1 MWAFFHFLFLTVL
14 VGVGVVRGVG
24 EVAGE
29 GVVLSD
35 GEGEGDLG
43 GGGGEGDLGGG
54 GGGGVGGGG
63 AGVRGALGVREEGV
77 VGLVR
82 GMYRGGGCENVVG

>member
-1 MWAFFHFLFLTVL
+1 M
-14 VGVGVVRGVG
+14 RGVG

-35 GEGEGDLG
+35 GVGEGDLLG

-54 GGGGVGGGG
+54 GGGGG
-63 AGVRGALGVREEGV
+63 AGERGALGVREEGV

-82 GMYRGGGCENVVG
+82 GMYRGGGWENAVG

>member
-1 MWAFFHFLFLTVL
+1 M
-14 VGVGVVRGVG
+14 RGVG

-35 GEGEGDLG
+35 GEGDLD
-43 GGGGEGDLGGG
+43 GGGGEGDLDGGG
-54 GGGGVGGGG
+54 GGGGGG
-63 AGVRGALGVREEGV
+63 AGVRGALGVREVGV

-82 GMYRGGGCENVVG
+82 GMYRGGGWENVVG